1 MKVRFYKR
9 YESGKIKRCLGNE
22 HFLELSNGEKIKV
35 ATDKEIDIGYGQW
48 WNVTDIETGVAII
61 GWHEHTMFI
70 YPFEHNNQTEKE
82 ALLLAKERLDMAIKT
97 FNKTYKE
104 LTKKFKKITQ
114 QEIKGLE
121 GKDERICN

>member
-9 YESGKIKRCLGNE
+9 YKSGKIKSCLGNQ
-22 HFLELSNGEKIKV
+22 HFLKLSNDEKIKV
-35 ATDKEIDIGYGQW
+35 ATDKEIDIVCGQW

-70 YPFEHNNQTEKE
+70 HPFEHNNHTEKE

-104 LTKKFKKITQ
+104 FTKNFKKITQ

-121 GKDERICN
+121 GKDE